1 MERKEHAKGI
11 DIKVSKVM
19 PIERVWLTQKDAAEY
34 LGVSTDYIK
43 ELRLSGQI
51 SFYQPQG
58 KLVFL
63 KKKDIDHWIERSRVT

>member
-1 MERKEHAKGI
+1 MANNNQTQIRQ
-11 DIKVSKVM
+11 
-19 PIERVWLTQKDAAEY
+19 IERIWFTQKDAAEY
-34 LGVSTDYIK
+34 LGVSTDFIK

-63 KKKDIDHWIERSRVT
+63 KKKDIDHWIERSKVT

>member
-1 MERKEHAKGI
+1 MGKTN
-11 DIKVSKVM
+11 DIMVSQVA

>member
-1 MERKEHAKGI
+1 MRKTN
-11 DIKVSKVM
+11 DIIRCSQVI

-34 LGVSTDYIK
+34 LGVSIDYIK

-51 SFYQPQG
+51 SFYQPTNG

-63 KKKDIDHWIERSRVT
+63 RKKDIDHWIERSRVT

>member
-1 MERKEHAKGI
+1 MRKTNNI
-11 DIKVSKVM
+11 MVSQVA

-34 LGVSTDYIK
+34 LGVSIDYIK

-51 SFYQPQG
+51 SFYQPTNG

>member
-1 MERKEHAKGI
+1 
-11 DIKVSKVM
+11 M
-19 PIERVWLTQKDAAEY
+19 PNNNQTQIRQIERIWFTQKDAAEY
-34 LGVSTDYIK
+34 LGVSTDFIK

-63 KKKDIDHWIERSRVT
+63 KKKDIDHWIERSKVT